1 MTDNPAYRFDID
13 DLGLDLSRADE
24 VVRIFMGR
32 GEGNTILINAPGLRE
47 PFILGMLCVDL
58 MKHGAM
64 AFAQAGGGD
73 PQQAFQAILQ
83 GLTAELQS
91 PTDKGPG
98 EAH

>member
-1 MTDNPAYRFDID
+1 MTDAPAYRFDTD
-13 DLGLDLSRADE
+13 QLGLDLVGADE

-32 GEGNTILINAPGLRE
+32 EEGNTILINAQALRE

-64 AFAQAGGGD
+64 AFAQAQGVD
-73 PQQAFQAILQ
+73 PSTAFQTILQ

-91 PTDKGPG
+91 PTDEPG
-98 EAH
+98 ETH